1 VTFPVPQ
8 NGPIP
13 AVKAQSRAKAKAL
26 YAVLAIAVLLVLGAV
41 RQHKIVGAAIDSG
54 AQLNVTPSTPPL
66 VPPPPSTA
74 PPPISPSAS
83 AAVAEPAVTSLE
95 GQQRHLIDVAH
106 EAADKHD
113 YKTAQAQLEAA
124 AKLNGPLNALV
135 TDLERQFG
143 EQAYGAELEHAARQ
157 EQTLWDQSMA
167 ELQEGRFDE
176 AEKSLR
182 GILLLPVAGHHWGDA
197 ERYIDQVIP
206 QRRLEQQLWA
216 EAQVE
221 SSSAE
226 RGHVLKEIKLLDEVL
241 AEGGAHEQQARQSRN
256 TAIRQIV
263 RENARRNGMVDPTL
277 SEGYETQLAQLE
289 TQFSNLA
296 IKGDA
301 AALEGLQELRPKFK
315 ALADAGGPLAMDAR
329 DYLTSVIPKAQKQ
342 IEDNLAAAAADLSA
356 NTDYERAVKDYQ
368 RAVATQNMGL
378 LRGRVLAGFQ
388 QIAQSGGLRAKEA
401 EHYVHVLIP
410 AALKKSGS

>member
-1 VTFPVPQ
+1 
-8 NGPIP
+8 
-13 AVKAQSRAKAKAL
+13 
-26 YAVLAIAVLLVLGAV
+26 
-41 RQHKIVGAAIDSG
+41 
-54 AQLNVTPSTPPL
+54 
-66 VPPPPSTA
+66 
-74 PPPISPSAS
+74 
-83 AAVAEPAVTSLE
+83 
-95 GQQRHLIDVAH
+95 
-106 EAADKHD
+106 
-113 YKTAQAQLEAA
+113 
-124 AKLNGPLNALV
+124 
-135 TDLERQFG
+135 
-143 EQAYGAELEHAARQ
+143 
-157 EQTLWDQSMA
+157 
-167 ELQEGRFDE
+167 
-176 AEKSLR
+176 
-182 GILLLPVAGHHWGDA
+182 
-197 ERYIDQVIP
+197 
-206 QRRLEQQLWA
+206 LEQQLWA